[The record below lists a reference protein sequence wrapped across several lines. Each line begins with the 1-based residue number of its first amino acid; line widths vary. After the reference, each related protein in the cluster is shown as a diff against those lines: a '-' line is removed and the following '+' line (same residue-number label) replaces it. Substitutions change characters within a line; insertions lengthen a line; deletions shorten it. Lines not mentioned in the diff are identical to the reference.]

1 MFKNLN
7 LGALGLKAPFTE
19 TIELACLGGF
29 EGIELD
35 VQEMMDLLKEKSA
48 AEINSLLE
56 SRGLRWGG
64 WVLPVRLG
72 GDEEAFRRELK
83 NLPKIAENAYKL
95 GCLRAYT
102 WITPFSDELS
112 FEENFNLHVERVR
125 AVAEILNEYGCVLGL
140 EFVAP
145 KTSRLGHKYE
155 FIHDMKGILD
165 LREAV
170 GASNVGILL
179 DSWHWYTSHGTVDQ
193 ILGLR
198 GTDVVY
204 VHINDAPA
212 GIPVD
217 EQIDNVRCLPGE
229 TGVIDISGF
238 LKALKKIGY
247 DGPVT
252 PEPFDEGL
260 RKMPIRDAV
269 IKVSGAVNKV
279 WRLAEL

>member
-19 TIELACLGGF
+19 AIELACLGEF

-35 VQEMMDLLKEKSA
+35 VQEIMNLLKEKSA

-72 GDEEAFRRELK
+72 GDEEAFQRELE
-83 NLPKIAENAYKL
+83 NLPKIAENAYRL
-95 GCLRAYT
+95 GCFRAYT
-102 WITPFSDELS
+102 WIIPFSDELN
-112 FEENFNLHVERVR
+112 FEENFKLHVERVR
-125 AVAEILNEYGCVLGL
+125 AVAEILDEYGCVLGL
-140 EFVAP
+140 EFIAP

-170 GASNVGILL
+170 GADNVGILL
-179 DSWHWYTSHGTVDQ
+179 DSWHWYTSHGTIDQ
-193 ILGLR
+193 ILGLK

-252 PEPFDEGL
+252 PEPFDEKL
-260 RKMPIRDAV
+260 KKMPIRDAV
-269 IKVSGAVNKV
+269 LKVSEAVNKV
-279 WRLAEL
+279 WRLAGL